1 MMDLKSTDTP
11 FNGGASTTLAACYR
25 HARCQAFVAAMRR
38 ERRQKAAARPHCARA
53 CTRAACWLAHA
64 SHAAAHSGGRGA
76 RGACAGGLRAPAG
89 LRVGAGRD
97 RGEIAGDRGE
107 IDLAAASARAAGRC
121 DRSRALRRRA
131 RAAAAA
137 PSRHACSAARAAA
150 CATRRRKSA

>member
-76 RGACAGGLRAPAG
+76 RGGLRAPAG
-89 LRVGAGRD
+89 LRVGAGRE

>member
-64 SHAAAHSGGRGA
+64 SHAAAHSG
-76 RGACAGGLRAPAG
+76 
-89 LRVGAGRD
+89 
-97 RGEIAGDRGE
+97 
-107 IDLAAASARAAGRC
+107 
-121 DRSRALRRRA
+121 
-131 RAAAAA
+131 AAAAA
-137 PSRHACSAARAAA
+137 REGRVRRQTPQGLARGG
-150 CATRRRKSA
+150 TQRNTDRM